1 MILFFSKYYFIYVF
15 WSKIQGLCKFEQNR
29 SSNFNSRFGSSW
41 GIKADISVGKSTSI
55 FLRTL
60 NFLCLV
66 GGYNG
71 IGDRVNNS
79 YTPFVNLYVRA
90 NGLITGREHA
100 VKNTNLIGE
109 TISLIS

>member
-1 MILFFSKYYFIYVF
+1 MK
-15 WSKIQGLCKFEQNR
+15 KK
-29 SSNFNSRFGSSW
+29 SSNFYSRFGSSW
-41 GIKADISVGKSTSI
+41 DIKADISVENSTSI

-60 NFLCLV
+60 NFLHLV
-66 GGYNG
+66 GVYND

-90 NGLITGREHA
+90 KDLITGREHA

-109 TISLIS
+109 TMSLIS